1 MDSLNL
7 NVPGYMI
14 YCVIIACIG
23 SFSNGW
29 VTGSINI
36 PGIITHSCTHGAL
49 HIENQ
54 TFPDC
59 IPMNNTLWG
68 FAVSSFCI
76 GGFIGSISG
85 GSIQTKFGRKRTI
98 IFNNLF
104 WIVGGLLISV
114 AVNAA
119 MFIIGRILCGVGC
132 GVSTLAA
139 STYIGEIS
147 TVKARGSMG
156 TLNQLGLVVGILITS
171 IIGLPL
177 ATVPLWRINYALVA
191 VPALLQLVLMNTCA
205 ESPRYLVFVDRLD
218 DAKKSLQSLRSG
230 SNIDKELF
238 MIVEGQIGTKGAR
251 ELLQIDF
258 DNDTDSDTNKKENQ
272 TSFENNRIEDGQ
284 VDSKEN
290 QREALNV
297 FQIFTTPIIRRV
309 TLIVIALHA
318 IQQLTGVNSV
328 FYYSTTIFNRMF
340 DSNMSMYMAIVV
352 TINNFVFTVL
362 SIFLIDRM
370 GRRYLLMLSEAGSCF
385 FCILLTIGYVYNIG
399 PLLIVSVFG
408 FIASFAIGVG
418 PIAWLAA
425 SEMTPTYASSS
436 VGAVGIAMNWAM
448 NFLNG
453 QCFPV
458 VFQAIQGYSFIIYV
472 GVSIFAF
479 LFTYFIVPET
489 KGRPMEEIIKSFK

>member
-1 MDSLNL
+1 MDSLDL
-7 NVPGYMI
+7 NVPGYMV
-14 YCVIIACIG
+14 YCVIIACFG

-36 PGIITHSCTHGAL
+36 PGIVTHACANGAS
-49 HIENQ
+49 HIANQ

-59 IPMNNTLWG
+59 IPMSNTLWG

-85 GSIQTKFGRKRTI
+85 GTLQTRFGRKKTI
-98 IFNNLF
+98 LFNNVF
-104 WIVGGLLISV
+104 WIVGGLFISV
-114 AVNAA
+114 AVNTA

-132 GVSTLAA
+132 GVSTLGT

-156 TLNQLGLVVGILITS
+156 TLNQLGLVSGILVTS
-171 IIGLPL
+171 VIGLPL

-191 VPALLQLVLMNTCA
+191 VPALLQLVLMSTCA
-205 ESPRYLVFVDRLD
+205 ESPRYLIFVNRLG
-218 DAKKSLQSLRSG
+218 DAKKSLQSLRGG

-238 MIVEGQIGTKGAR
+238 MIVEGQLGTQCAK
-251 ELLQIDF
+251 ELLQVGDAV
-258 DNDTDSDTNKKENQ
+258 DTKENDRIEQGPVDSDGNK
-272 TSFENNRIEDGQ
+272 
-284 VDSKEN
+284 
-290 QREALNV
+290 REALNV
-297 FQIFTTPIIRRV
+297 FQIFTTPTIRRV
-309 TLIVIALHA
+309 TVVVVTLHA

-328 FYYSTTIFNRMF
+328 FYYSTTIFNMMF
-340 DSNMSMYMAIVV
+340 DPKMSMYMAIVV
-352 TINNFVFTVL
+352 TIDNFVFTVI

-370 GRRYLLMLSEAGSCF
+370 GRRPLLMLSEVGSCL

-399 PLLIVSVFG
+399 PLLIVAVFG
-408 FIASFAIGVG
+408 FIASFAVGVG
-418 PIAWLAA
+418 PIAWLTA
-425 SEMTPTYASSS
+425 SEMTPTCASSS

-458 VFQAIQGYSFIIYV
+458 IFQAIQGYSFIIYV
-472 GVSIFAF
+472 GVSVIAF
-479 LFTYFIVPET
+479 LFTYFMVPET
-489 KGRPMEEIIKSFK
+489 KGRPMEQIIKSFE